1 LGVIDTVGGLFTV
14 TAMVLAF
21 DVAQLF
27 EAVTDKLPEVALRS
41 KLTETVLMLLE
52 KVAPVPEY
60 AQL

>member
-1 LGVIDTVGGLFTV
+1 MGGLFTV